1 MWGCSEIG
9 VGLGSAAR
17 AVTGR
22 QAFLDAP
29 PRRPRAEFGA
39 EAADFGYRLVAKGPL
54 KRARGR
60 DQFGVQFCSGL
71 CKTTWASYGPVRDPG
86 GIGHAGLGVELA
98 RSLSPLL
105 VG

>member
-39 EAADFGYRLVAKGPL
+39 EAADIAQRLVAN
-54 KRARGR
+54 
-60 DQFGVQFCSGL
+60 
-71 CKTTWASYGPVRDPG
+71 
-86 GIGHAGLGVELA
+86 GI
-98 RSLSPLL
+98 P
-105 VG
+105 